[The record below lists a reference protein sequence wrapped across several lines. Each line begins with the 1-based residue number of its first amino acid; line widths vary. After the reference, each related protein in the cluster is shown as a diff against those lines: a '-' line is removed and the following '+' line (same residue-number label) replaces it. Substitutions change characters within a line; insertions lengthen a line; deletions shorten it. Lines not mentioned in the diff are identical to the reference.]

1 MHIQTHKK
9 YGNLKIWIHFMEYNR
24 VLNIKQILL
33 LLNGYPS
40 WGNGSAASGWSLFA
54 SFEKYKW
61 FVNKCLMRQ
70 ITPIGSGTVG
80 WQIPLASLTMVEIPW
95 ENSQYPSVE
104 YLFGCMLN
112 ITLKYSW
119 QSCIILQCHCKSV
132 TAPPVAFQSC
142 CIEKIEVSIC
152 GAEWDHVP
160 IHLCRFFAVD
170 PMQPKSRS
178 IIACRNWFR
187 RVILSG
193 WALTNKCTCVAVL
206 LLLASCNALRTR
218 GKCSR
223 TAVIGSCHAANM
235 NGHRDPR
242 ATSASVSLLFAG
254 SWLSF

>member
-1 MHIQTHKK
+1 MHKAKK
-9 YGNLKIWIHFMEYNR
+9 CKPRNLNPFFKNITEA
-24 VLNIKQILL
+24 LNIKQSLL
-33 LLNGYPS
+33 VLNGYPS
-40 WGNGSAASGWSLFA
+40 WSNGSAASGWSLFE

-70 ITPIGSGTVG
+70 ITPIGSGRVG
-80 WQIPLASLTMVEIPW
+80 WQVPLASLTMVEIPW

-119 QSCIILQCHCKSV
+119 QSCISLQCHCNSV

-152 GAEWDHVP
+152 GAWVRP
-160 IHLCRFFAVD
+160 CACPFMRIFAVGH
-170 PMQPKSRS
+170 MQPKSRS
-178 IIACRNWFR
+178 IIPCRNWFR
-187 RVILSG
+187 RVIFVWLSSSPVNVHVWQFG
-193 WALTNKCTCVAVL
+193 CCLH
-206 LLLASCNALRTR
+206 LAMLCELER

-223 TAVIGSCHAANM
+223 AAVIGRCHAANM

-254 SWLSF
+254 NWLSF